1 MAAQTKDSKKKK
13 EFKMPH
19 LLVLIL
25 SLLLLMSLATY
36 VVPAGQFAK
45 DPETGK
51 LISSQFRFL
60 EAQTPVNPWNAMKL
74 ILTGL
79 SNSGLVIGMLL
90 AAGGYTGVV
99 LSTKSIDETV
109 DWAIYKLKDKGIN
122 VLVPIVF
129 YIYCFIGAFA
139 GGDHIIAMVPIGLM
153 FAKKLKL
160 DPIIGMSIIIL
171 AYFTGGLSSPT
182 GCMLPQLT
190 MGVQLYSGFGVRFF
204 LFLVLST
211 VSMLFVLRYA
221 KKIAKDP
228 SKSIIPLEEW
238 YEENVVVDDS
248 AVKEVTLSKTSAL
261 VVILF
266 LLQPV
271 VSLILVSGMGQG
283 NGATVAVMIIWA
295 FLIGKIKG
303 LTLEDI
309 GNRFAKGTSSMAFVC
324 FIIGCAA
331 TMSLIMNQGN
341 ILHTIVYYACMPLK
355 NLGVGLA
362 TIGMSFVITLINI
375 IIPSAS
381 AKVAVLCPIIQPMCE
396 TLNIPLQLGVQAFLY
411 GDKLTN
417 ILSPFLGI
425 TVGSLALAKIQYNK
439 YAKWVL
445 PCLLMLAVVCYIS
458 LYALAI
464 IGWS

>member
-1 MAAQTKDSKKKK
+1 MLNIAKPEKEKKS
-13 EFKMPH
+13 FKMPH
-19 LLVLIL
+19 MMVLLIGLLIF
-25 SLLLLMSLATY
+25 MSLMTY
-36 VVPAGQFAK
+36 VIPAGQFAK

-51 LISSQFRFL
+51 LLSDQFSFL
-60 EAQTPVNPWNAMKL
+60 ETSTPVSPWEAMKL

-79 SNSGLVIGMLL
+79 QNSGLIIGLL
-90 AAGGYTGVV
+90 LVAGGYTGVI
-99 LSTKSIDETV
+99 LSTKAIDDTV

-153 FAKKLKL
+153 FARKLKL
-160 DPIIGMSIIIL
+160 DPIVGMSVIIL

-182 GCMLPQLT
+182 GCMLPQLA
-190 MGVQLYSGFGVRFF
+190 MGVQVYSGFGIRFVIF
-204 LFLVLST
+204 LILST

-221 KKIAKDP
+221 NKIAKDP
-228 SKSIIPLEEW
+228 SKSVIPLEKW
-238 YEENVVVDDS
+238 YDDSTNKDGSTVKEIILSPTSAIVVV
-248 AVKEVTLSKTSAL
+248 
-261 VVILF
+261 LF

-271 VSLILVSGMGQG
+271 ISLILVSVFKQG
-283 NGATVAVMIIWA
+283 YGAMVAVMIIMA
-295 FLIGKIKG
+295 FIIGKIKG
-303 LTLEDI
+303 LSFEDI
-309 GNRFAKGTSSMAFVC
+309 SNRYAKGCSSMAFVC

-331 TMSLIMNQGN
+331 TLSLIMSQGN

-375 IIPSAS
+375 LIPSAS
-381 AKVAVLCPIIQPMCE
+381 AKVAVLSPIIQPMCE
-396 TLNIPLQLGVQAFLY
+396 TLNIPLQVGVQAFLN

-425 TVGSLALAKIQYNK
+425 TIGSLALSKIDYPK

-445 PCLLMLAVVCYIS
+445 PCLIILAILCYAS
-458 LYALAI
+458 LYILATL
-464 IGWS
+464 GWS